1 MNKMALLIPVFLS
14 LSLIEW
20 LLTRKRKTGLFA
32 KENTAMNI
40 CIGAI
45 DQITSLANF
54 FLFMLF
60 LSYIYDNFR
69 LFTLEKTWYHWVL
82 AYIAVDFVSYW
93 YHRFAHR
100 ISILWCGHVTH
111 HSSSYFNLSNGFR
124 TSPFQGLN
132 RIVFWGILPLLGF
145 SPEVLFITFII
156 SGLYDF
162 FLHTQNFPKLRWLE
176 KVLITPS
183 LHSVHH
189 GKNDIYIDK
198 NYGSTFVFWD
208 KWFGTFQD
216 ETEPVVYGILSKE
229 YKDDDPVNA
238 IFYHYIY
245 LAKMMVRT
253 RSWKNR
259 IKLLVMPPDWVP
271 EDLRE
276 VPDLAISPIQV
287 PRLSQTIYGISQ
299 FVLGALGVLAILV
312 FRDFIHPS
320 FFVVAA
326 VVFLSSMIVAVRVF
340 NHSTGATFRRNEW
353 FRVALLLLLVSTRFF
368 FEPTSYIWVLIVYL
382 FVTLTTTLFLP
393 SPEIGTEHP
402 AESL

>member
-20 LLTRKRKTGLFA
+20 LLTRKRKAGLFA
-32 KENTAMNI
+32 RENTAMNI

-45 DQITSLANF
+45 DQIMSLANF

-69 LFTLEKTWYHWVL
+69 LFTPEKTWYHWVL

-100 ISILWCGHVTH
+100 IAILWCGHVTH

-132 RIVFWGILPLLGF
+132 RIIFWGILPVLGF

-162 FLHTQNFPKLRWLE
+162 FLHTQNFPKLPWLE
-176 KVLITPS
+176 KVFITPS

-216 ETEPVVYGILSKE
+216 ETEPVVYGILSTE
-229 YKDDDPVNA
+229 YKDNDPVNA
-238 IFYHYIY
+238 IFYHYVY

-259 IKLLVMPPDWVP
+259 FKMLVMPPDWLP
-271 EDLRE
+271 DDLRE
-276 VPDLAISPIQV
+276 EPEHASTKRMLPN
-287 PRLSQTIYGISQ
+287 LSVTVYAVTQ
-299 FVLGALGVLAILV
+299 FVLGSLGVLAILV
-312 FRDFIHPS
+312 FRDFLHPS
-320 FFVVAA
+320 LFVVAA
-326 VVFLSSMIVAVRVF
+326 FVFVSSMAIGVRVF
-340 NHSTGATFRRNEW
+340 NKSIGTAFRRNEW
-353 FRVALLLLLVSTRFF
+353 LRVAFLLTACSVQ
-368 FEPTSYIWVLIVYL
+368 YL
-382 FVTLTTTLFLP
+382 FFPSMYAFILIAYIGVTLLTTLFLP
-393 SPEIGTEHP
+393 VSDMQEERSEI
-402 AESL
+402 

>member
-32 KENTAMNI
+32 RENTAMNI

-45 DQITSLANF
+45 DQIMSLANF
-54 FLFMLF
+54 FLFVLF

-69 LFTLEKTWYHWVL
+69 LFTPEKTWYHWVL

-100 ISILWCGHVTH
+100 VAILWCGHVTH

-132 RIVFWGILPLLGF
+132 RIVFWGILPVLGF

-162 FLHTQNFPKLRWLE
+162 FLHTQNFPKLPWLE
-176 KVLITPS
+176 KVFITPS

-216 ETEPVVYGILSKE
+216 ETEKVEYGILSKE

-238 IFYHYIY
+238 IFYHYVY

-259 IKLLVMPPDWVP
+259 LKLLVMPPDWVP
-271 EDLRE
+271 DDLRE
-276 VPDLAISPIQV
+276 EQQQVIAPIV
-287 PRLSQTIYGISQ
+287 LPNLSATIYAISQ
-299 FVLGALGVLAILV
+299 FVLGSLGVLAILV
-312 FRDFIHPS
+312 FRDFLHPS
-320 FFVVAA
+320 LFVVAA
-326 VVFLSSMIVAVRVF
+326 FVFVSSMIIAVRVF
-340 NHSTGATFRRNEW
+340 NKSAGLFFRRNEW
-353 FRVALLLLLVSTRFF
+353 IRLALLLALVGTRFF
-368 FEPTSYIWVLIVYL
+368 FDPTPYVWILIAYL
-382 FVTLTTTLFLP
+382 SLTLVTTLFLP
-393 SPEIGTEHP
+393 AP
-402 AESL
+402 AVQEEGA